1 MNKVYKIFTYN
12 YMLTLQ
18 NNDQQKAYSLR
29 SLNIDSLMLS
39 VEFLFS
45 IYWDESIS
53 SNVTNMSCSW
63 KHTLCTLPDGR

>member
-29 SLNIDSLMLS
+29 SLNI
-39 VEFLFS
+39 E
-45 IYWDESIS
+45 
-53 SNVTNMSCSW
+53 
-63 KHTLCTLPDGR
+63 